1 MQGLLFSFDGRVN
14 RAKFWLVV
22 IATDIVLFVLF
33 GILAAVTG
41 VSMDV
46 AADGSMPSLGG
57 AGLIAGLIGLLLV
70 VLAVWIGLAMG
81 VKRYHDRNKSGWWV
95 LIALVPVIGGLWY
108 LIECGFLRGTAGP
121 NQYGA
126 DPLAGAA

>member
-41 VSMDV
+41 VSMDMP
-46 AADGSMPSLGG
+46 ADGSMPSFGG
-57 AGLIAGLIGLLLV
+57 AGLVGGLIGLLLV

>member
-1 MQGLLFSFDGRVN
+1 MN

-22 IATDIVLFVLF
+22 IATDVVLFVLF

-41 VSMDV
+41 VSMDMP
-46 AADGSMPSLGG
+46 ADGSMPSLGG
-57 AGLIAGLIGLLLV
+57 AGLVGGLIGLLLV